1 MTIGVLG
8 KTNHVNFAN
17 DYETNI
23 LPIEVPL
30 AFLIYLNL
38 HVFSKRLYITS
49 GGINMKKHNH
59 GLRLIVILLAGLLT
73 LAGCAG
79 GNNNGQSPSGSN
91 TTPAP
96 AAADKKVLVMGTSP
110 DYPPYENV
118 DAKNNG
124 EIVGFDIDIAKAVAA
139 KLGYE
144 LKIQSMDFN
153 GLIAAL
159 QSKRV
164 DFVMSGMSITEE
176 RKASVDFSEVYFVAQ
191 NTIVSKSDSTYKTLD
206 ELKNKRIGVQL
217 GSTQEQVVADLKE
230 AQIKKLNRIPD
241 LIQELKSNRIDA
253 AIIEDAVVQGYV
265 KSNPDLKF
273 QVIASDEEEGYAVA
287 FPKGSPLVSDFNKS
301 LKELSDTGKKSEL
314 IKKWFE

>member
-1 MTIGVLG
+1 
-8 KTNHVNFAN
+8 
-17 DYETNI
+17 
-23 LPIEVPL
+23 
-30 AFLIYLNL
+30 
-38 HVFSKRLYITS
+38 
-49 GGINMKKHNH
+49 
-59 GLRLIVILLAGLLT
+59 
-73 LAGCAG
+73 
-79 GNNNGQSPSGSN
+79 
-91 TTPAP
+91 
-96 AAADKKVLVMGTSP
+96 MGTSP

-153 GLIAAL
+153 GLIAAI

-265 KSNPDLKF
+265 KSNPDLEF